1 MNMRVRYQLTKWQ
14 AFAIG
19 GDQLTVGLIAQL
31 AEQRTD
37 IMGSNPV
44 KAWIFSS
51 LNYSVKLCV

>member
-1 MNMRVRYQLTKWQ
+1 MNMRVRYQLTKRQ

-37 IMGSNPV
+37 ITEIMGSNPV
-44 KAWIFSS
+44 KA
-51 LNYSVKLCV
+51 